1 VGAPASRR
9 QVALQSGEKLASEML
24 ALPANRCPPHQLK
37 SHKGQ
42 RNGIQSFDAGSPDES
57 TPEDRAVGLPSEK
70 SGAKI
75 NRAEGRPMFY
85 FSCGKDMGRGMFAR
99 GIGNF
104 DGFYSPENYSP
115 AFFGRALCV
124 RRHCGLTNRCNQRG
138 WRSWLAGKPRVA
150 LYRGSRM
157 ADLVVSTSSKNE
169 TFATK

>member
-1 VGAPASRR
+1 MGAPASRR

-24 ALPANRCPPHQLK
+24 ALPANRCPPHQPK

-42 RNGIQSFDAGSPDES
+42 RNGIQSLDAGSPDES

-104 DGFYSPENYSP
+104 DGFYSPCP
-115 AFFGRALCV
+115 FRRALCV
-124 RRHCGLTNRCNQRG
+124 RRHCGLTNRCSQRG
-138 WRSWLAGKPRVA
+138 RRSRLAGKPRFA